1 MLFLEGMLAT
11 GGYFA
16 AVEDGFFV
24 DTGIYPETN
33 DDGIVRRADGG
44 IAAGTIVERAEDY
57 LAPVCHHFRRQSSP

>member
-1 MLFLEGMLAT
+1 MLFSEGMLAT

-16 AVEDGFFV
+16 AVEDGFV

-44 IAAGTIVERAEDY
+44 LRQ
-57 LAPVCHHFRRQSSP
+57 AP